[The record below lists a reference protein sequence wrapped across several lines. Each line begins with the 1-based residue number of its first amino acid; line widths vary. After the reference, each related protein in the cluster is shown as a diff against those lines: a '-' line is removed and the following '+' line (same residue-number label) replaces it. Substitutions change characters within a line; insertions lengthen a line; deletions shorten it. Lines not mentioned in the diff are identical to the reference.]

1 MKIAK
6 LQYKKPPIELL
17 VCTSQ
22 HRSSATDL
30 MPQQK
35 L

>member
-6 LQYKKPPIELL
+6 LQYKKKPSNYLY
-17 VCTSQ
+17 VH